1 MYALAKTGTRYLSGM
16 SILCRKG
23 RAMQFF
29 EYKGYTIYPLPRLL
43 GVTGCWMINL
53 IIKHGKV
60 IKNFSKQDFFPTQG
74 EAVFHS
80 LHYGKQLIDRGQCC

>member
-1 MYALAKTGTRYLSGM
+1 
-16 SILCRKG
+16 
-23 RAMQFF
+23 
-29 EYKGYTIYPLPRLL
+29 
-43 GVTGCWMINL
+43 MINL

-80 LHYGKQLIDRGQCC
+80 LHYGKQLIDRGTVLLNQA